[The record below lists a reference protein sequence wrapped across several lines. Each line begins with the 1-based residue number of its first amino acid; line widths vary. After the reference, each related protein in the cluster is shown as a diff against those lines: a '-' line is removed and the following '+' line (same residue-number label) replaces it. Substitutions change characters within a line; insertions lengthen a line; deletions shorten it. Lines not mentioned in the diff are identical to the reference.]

1 MTFMSTHIAVVI
13 TKPGTIDVIQV
24 PTPAPGIGEVLIK
37 VEYTSLI
44 AFDTYMTDLG
54 YFVQGYPVIPGFN
67 ASGTVSKLGEGV
79 TDLVVGDRIVAA
91 CFGSFNSKGAQE
103 YTVQPRFSI
112 SKLPDSISLEEAV
125 TIPDNLITAFFTLFN
140 QLKLPVPPSFP
151 AKEAPPL
158 ASTPFLV
165 YGSGSTSGQYTIQLL
180 RAAGYT
186 KILATAS
193 PKHHDYLKSIGA
205 TDTFDYNSPNL
216 VNDVAKAVG
225 GDGKV
230 PVVVDCIAA
239 EPSMKALAN
248 IVSPTGKVAILL
260 PVKNSNTLTVKQV
273 SEFTD
278 LPEDNAPFARSVRLY
293 GVRTFTVFQDPYL
306 RDNLAP
312 KIIPSLLET
321 GIIKPNRLRLIDHGS
336 FKERVLEGLDLL
348 RNNKVSGEK
357 VVVKVGA

>member
-1 MTFMSTHIAVVI
+1 MSMHTAVAI
-13 TKPGTIDVIQV
+13 TEPGTIDTIQV
-24 PTPAPGIGEVLIK
+24 LTSAPGTGEVLVK

-44 AFDTYMTDLG
+44 AFDTYMTDFG
-54 YFVQGYPVIPGFN
+54 YFVPSYPVIPGFN
-67 ASGTVSKLGEGV
+67 ASGTVAKLGQGV
-79 TDLVVGDRIVAA
+79 TDLAVGDRIVAM
-91 CFGSFNSKGAQE
+91 CFGSFSNGAQE
-103 YTVQPRFSI
+103 YTIQRRFGI
-112 SKLPDSISLEEAV
+112 SKLPDSISLAEAV

-140 QLKLPVPPSFP
+140 QLELPIPSSFP

-165 YGSGSTSGQYTIQLL
+165 YGAGSTSGQYTVQLL

-205 TDTFDYNSPNL
+205 TDTFDYNNPNL
-216 VNDVAKAVG
+216 VGNVAKTVG

-230 PVVVDCIAA
+230 PIVIDCIAA
-239 EPSMKALAN
+239 EPSMKALAE
-248 IVSPTGKVAILL
+248 IVSPSGKAAILM
-260 PVKNSNTLTVKQV
+260 PIKKSNTLTVKQV
-273 SEFTD
+273 SEFAD
-278 LPEDNAPFARSVRLY
+278 LPEDNAPFAATVKLY

-321 GIIKPNRLRLIDHGS
+321 GIIKPNRLRLIDQGS
-336 FKERVLEGLDLL
+336 LKERVLEGLDLL

-357 VVVKVGA
+357 VVIKVGA